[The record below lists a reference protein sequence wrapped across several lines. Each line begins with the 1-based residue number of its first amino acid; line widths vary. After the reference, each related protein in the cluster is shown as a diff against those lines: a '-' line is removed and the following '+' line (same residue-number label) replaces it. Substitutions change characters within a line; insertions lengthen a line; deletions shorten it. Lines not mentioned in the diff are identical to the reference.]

1 MSAAG
6 DAALR
11 LVCMGHHWHHRS
23 RAQLCTHSLW
33 LQVDKNVEREILNH
47 RMLLN
52 ANVVSFK
59 EVCVSGTS
67 CHAMLQKWC
76 QCVCGRCWSSRAA

>member
-1 MSAAG
+1 M
-6 DAALR
+6 R
-11 LVCMGHHWHHRS
+11 VF
-23 RAQLCTHSLW
+23 

-59 EVCVSGTS
+59 EVCMLSICWVRLQDAAAGTPTS
-67 CHAMLQKWC
+67 N
-76 QCVCGRCWSSRAA
+76 SN